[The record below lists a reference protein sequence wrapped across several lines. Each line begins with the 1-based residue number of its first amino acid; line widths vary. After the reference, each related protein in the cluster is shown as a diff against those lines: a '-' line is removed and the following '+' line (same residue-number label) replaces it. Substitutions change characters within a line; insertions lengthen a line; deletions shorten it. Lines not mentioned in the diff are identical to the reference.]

1 MEWYF
6 GGTMLSPAQKT
17 FPTQVSVL
25 QITKGEKRSIL
36 QFGHKKQKTLAKLV
50 FSHSTADESCT
61 FTKTPHN
68 QWIVRGKKK
77 RAQPKLAKV
86 VSDDINCTIK
96 ASYSS
101 IMY

>member
-6 GGTMLSPAQKT
+6 GGTMLSPTQKT

-50 FSHSTADESCT
+50 FSHSTADEVLYIYQNPPQSMDCAR
-61 FTKTPHN
+61 
-68 QWIVRGKKK
+68 QKKK
-77 RAQPKLAKV
+77 KKEL
-86 VSDDINCTIK
+86 SL
-96 ASYSS
+96 S
-101 IMY
+101 

>member
-17 FPTQVSVL
+17 FPTQVSVF

-50 FSHSTADESCT
+50 FSHSTADEILYIYQKPPQSMDGAR
-61 FTKTPHN
+61 
-68 QWIVRGKKK
+68 QKKK
-77 RAQPKLAKV
+77 SLA
-86 VSDDINCTIK
+86 
-96 ASYSS
+96 
-101 IMY
+101 